1 MQSNADT
8 TARWDQRFESV
19 ISSTKQSQPGSR
31 KLSFFEGDTMPL
43 CAPYEPISA
52 DRPVFQDA
60 SRSRRMSVHD
70 VPPSISRN
78 IGIKSENQQFARPH
92 TRKILV
98 LSMLLIVSV
107 LLFLY
112 YYLRNTEQDVITV
125 DTRSG
130 RYRGRKY
137 KFQGIPFFSF
147 LGIPFGRNTTGQN
160 RFRRS
165 RGFHYVGG
173 EEVIDATRHKLPCTQ
188 AQIAAVFEPHNETT
202 EDCLHLNLWT
212 PSVPQPRH
220 VQKTT
225 LVFFYGIAFKWG
237 SNSDYDASPL
247 CALGDVIVVV
257 PNYRLHAL
265 GFLGD
270 GSDDA
275 PGNVALYDQL
285 LALDWVLQNIMFFGG
300 NTSSVVLHGYEAGAV
315 SIGYHMLSPV
325 NTWAKT
331 FTRLILQSGSFYRP
345 YKRSTM
351 PSKVMKML
359 GCERGGWPCLRAKD
373 ARTYSSRG
381 MYKNYDFDVLFYSDY
396 LPYSLPHLVNLYP
409 LKGKQV
415 LLGNVLDEGRFLVE
429 MHKIEMGLRTD
440 INAEPLVTLYA
451 QKELK
456 AVNVHD
462 FESIRKLYAN
472 DSVWESDVGKE
483 IAKDILGDFLFNC
496 PVRYLASHL
505 ASQGSTAY
513 VYIWTHKP
521 SFGPWCLEEVGP
533 TLYDDLAFVFGKPL
547 LEESLATEE
556 EITLSRS
563 TIALFTD
570 FAKTGTL
577 PPVDGAPWPPY
588 SCDSPLAV
596 AITVKGLEKQAT
608 SVDKCSKLRQY
619 IVRG

>member
-1 MQSNADT
+1 MTDT
-8 TARWDQRFESV
+8 TETTADYACDRNGRTLYQARWDQRFESV

-409 LKGKQV
+409 LKGKQ
-415 LLGNVLDEGRFLVE
+415 
-429 MHKIEMGLRTD
+429 
-440 INAEPLVTLYA
+440 
-451 QKELK
+451 
-456 AVNVHD
+456 
-462 FESIRKLYAN
+462 
-472 DSVWESDVGKE
+472 
-483 IAKDILGDFLFNC
+483 
-496 PVRYLASHL
+496 YLASHL